1 VTATPGST
9 QTYTVSGSDGSCS
22 ASANAVITV
31 NNCGTCTITALTPT
45 VSNCYTANGQLQYDV
60 TGTVTYTT
68 APTTGTLTVT
78 NCFGQ
83 QQVFNPPFGTS
94 QNFTFTGLPQNGQ
107 NCDYT
112 AVFSADPACT
122 LTTGLQSPPAIT
134 FFSSSCAIGSGI
146 VTGTIE
152 FVGAPTTG
160 TLVISINDGTGTQQT
175 TIQPPFVSPAS
186 WTVNG
191 LNPAAPTYTITYY
204 FSNFQGCAQTQVVTC
219 GCAAEAGGTTV
230 TVNGTPTL
238 TPTLCEDDVL
248 NILTNGNFVFPDD
261 EGPLGGFAYQPELVY
276 VIFNCPPTP
285 GLFPGADPCLV
296 GIIPLPENI
305 GDINDANSLVAQV
318 PPGTF
323 TNGQVYI
330 APITLYHYDP
340 VTPNYIVNANCWDLG
355 TVTTVTYLQPIVSN
369 AVESCPAGT
378 VTVTL
383 SGGAPANNGSVFTAS
398 NLLPSGASFNNTTA
412 TNNGTIVIGNMPNGA
427 MYSFDVTDASGCTH
441 SVTGGPFTAVPIAN
455 AGTDATSCALAYQL
469 APTPSHGT
477 GTWTGGPVGTVF
489 APSATTANATVTVP
503 TAGTYTFTWTEVSAP
518 GCSDA
523 DDVQVTFAP
532 LSIPAVVTGA
542 TCGQTDGQ
550 VVVAPQGGTAPYT
563 YAWTSGGNGPIE
575 SNLGAGPV
583 TVTVTDDTGCS
594 LDSTFVIT
602 LPNAFTYTTATQPVT
617 CFGTCNGSATATP
630 VGIGPFSYVWS
641 PSGGTG
647 ATATGLCAGT
657 YTVEITELGGCVQT
671 ATVIVDSPALVDAI
685 VSSDVATICI
695 GETAQLNA
703 LISGGTPPYG
713 TFAWTATPADP
724 TLIATQQNPTVSPVV
739 TTTYAFT
746 AADANGCPSAPK
758 QVTVTVRPPLSLN
771 VTRPLAGGD
780 TTICL
785 NDMAM
790 INLAAA
796 GGDGNHSIFL
806 LPNLTTPVSLPLSVS
821 PTVTT
826 TYDFLVTDGCTTPP
840 ATASSTVTV
849 LPLPTVNFQG
859 DVLSACD
866 PHTVQFTDLTQPPA
880 AQWAWD
886 FGDPDAGG
894 GTVSAQN
901 PFHQFSG
908 PGSYDITLTAVTA
921 NGCSA
926 DTVFP
931 AYITVHPVPTAQFD
945 INPMVTNL
953 LNANIQL
960 TDLSQGQIASWA
972 WNFGDGSSSSV
983 RNPLHAYADT
993 GTFVISLT
1001 VTTVNG
1007 CTDQTEGVVV
1017 IEPDFTFY
1025 IPSAFTPNNNRKN
1038 EAFRP
1043 YGEGVDWSTY
1053 ELYIFT
1059 RWGEQIY
1066 YTVDIESPWDGSYKG
1081 AEAEAGVYVYRIN
1094 IYDVKGNE
1102 HTYRGRVTLLR

>member
-1 VTATPGST
+1 
-9 QTYTVSGSDGSCS
+9 
-22 ASANAVITV
+22 
-31 NNCGTCTITALTPT
+31 
-45 VSNCYTANGQLQYDV
+45 
-60 TGTVTYTT
+60 
-68 APTTGTLTVT
+68 
-78 NCFGQ
+78 
-83 QQVFNPPFGTS
+83 
-94 QNFTFTGLPQNGQ
+94 
-107 NCDYT
+107 
-112 AVFSADPACT
+112 
-122 LTTGLQSPPAIT
+122 
-134 FFSSSCAIGSGI
+134 
-146 VTGTIE
+146 
-152 FVGAPTTG
+152 
-160 TLVISINDGTGTQQT
+160 
-175 TIQPPFVSPAS
+175 
-186 WTVNG
+186 
-191 LNPAAPTYTITYY
+191 
-204 FSNFQGCAQTQVVTC
+204 
-219 GCAAEAGGTTV
+219 
-230 TVNGTPTL
+230 
-238 TPTLCEDDVL
+238 
-248 NILTNGNFVFPDD
+248 
-261 EGPLGGFAYQPELVY
+261 
-276 VIFNCPPTP
+276 
-285 GLFPGADPCLV
+285 
-296 GIIPLPENI
+296 
-305 GDINDANSLVAQV
+305 
-318 PPGTF
+318 
-323 TNGQVYI
+323 
-330 APITLYHYDP
+330 
-340 VTPNYIVNANCWDLG
+340 
-355 TVTTVTYLQPIVSN
+355 
-369 AVESCPAGT
+369 
-378 VTVTL
+378 
-383 SGGAPANNGSVFTAS
+383 
-398 NLLPSGASFNNTTA
+398 
-412 TNNGTIVIGNMPNGA
+412 
-427 MYSFDVTDASGCTH
+427 
-441 SVTGGPFTAVPIAN
+441 
-455 AGTDATSCALAYQL
+455 
-469 APTPSHGT
+469 
-477 GTWTGGPVGTVF
+477 
-489 APSATTANATVTVP
+489 
-503 TAGTYTFTWTEVSAP
+503 
-518 GCSDA
+518 
-523 DDVQVTFAP
+523 
-532 LSIPAVVTGA
+532 
-542 TCGQTDGQ
+542 
-550 VVVAPQGGTAPYT
+550 
-563 YAWTSGGNGPIE
+563 
-575 SNLGAGPV
+575 
-583 TVTVTDDTGCS
+583 
-594 LDSTFVIT
+594 
-602 LPNAFTYTTATQPVT
+602 
-617 CFGTCNGSATATP
+617 
-630 VGIGPFSYVWS
+630 
-641 PSGGTG
+641 
-647 ATATGLCAGT
+647 
-657 YTVEITELGGCVQT
+657 
-671 ATVIVDSPALVDAI
+671 
-685 VSSDVATICI
+685 
-695 GETAQLNA
+695 
-703 LISGGTPPYG
+703 
-713 TFAWTATPADP
+713 
-724 TLIATQQNPTVSPVV
+724 
-739 TTTYAFT
+739 
-746 AADANGCPSAPK
+746 
-758 QVTVTVRPPLSLN
+758 VRPPLSLN

-806 LPNLTTPVSLPLSVS
+806 LPNLTTPVTLPLSVS
-821 PTVTT
+821 PSVTT
-826 TYDFLVTDGCTTPP
+826 TYDFLVSDGCTTPP

-926 DTVFP
+926 DTTFP